1 MGFLKS
7 NFTEKNK
14 DKFLDKLSLCKEGDY
29 VELFNAFSDTIGV
42 YKITK
47 FDESSVHF
55 VNKHGKTQVRSI
67 NGHCEKIS
75 F

>member
-1 MGFLKS
+1 MSFLKS
-7 NFTEKNK
+7 NFAEKNK
-14 DKFLDKLSLCKEGDY
+14 GKFLDKLSLCKEGDY

-47 FDESSVHF
+47 IEEDFAYF
-55 VNKHGKTQVRSI
+55 VNKNGKQQMRSI